1 MARRIIGI
9 IGGMGPDATVDLY
22 REIIRLTPAAEDQDH
37 VPVLIYSNP
46 QIPDRTKA
54 ILCGGDDPLPQLIH
68 TAQVLEKAGAGILIA
83 PCNTAHFFLPGV
95 QAHVSVPIL
104 SMIRE
109 TCKAF
114 LIQIPGGKI
123 VGLLSSTG
131 TARSGIY
138 ATVFAQSGVKVL
150 VPDDA
155 GQALVHSGIYDFVKA
170 GKMGPEPKRIFES
183 AGARLVKDGAQSV
196 ILGCTE
202 IPLAFDEHGAGY
214 PTLNPTRIL
223 AQAAVNWALGKN
235 A

>member
-1 MARRIIGI
+1 MPRRIIGI

-22 REIIRLTPAAEDQDH
+22 REIILLTPAAEDQDH

-46 QIPDRTKA
+46 QIPDRTRA
-54 ILCGGDDPLPQLIH
+54 ILCGGEDPLPQLIH

-83 PCNTAHFFLPGV
+83 PCNTAHYFLPRV
-95 QAHVSVPIL
+95 QEHVSIPIL
-104 SMIRE
+104 SMIQE

-114 LIQIPGGKI
+114 LIQVPGGKA

-138 ATVFAQSGVKVL
+138 ASVFAQAGVKVL
-150 VPDDA
+150 VPDET
-155 GQALVHSGIYDFVKA
+155 GQERVHSGIYDFVKA
-170 GKMGPEPKRIFES
+170 GKMGAEPQEIFES
-183 AGARLVKDGAQSV
+183 AGARLIKEGAQSV

-202 IPLAFDEHGAGY
+202 IPLAFDEHRVGY

-223 AQAAVNWALGKN
+223 AQAAVDWALGKSE
-235 A
+235 